1 MKFNWSIG
9 SKEWE
14 EFKAK
19 VRNKEQYA
27 DDCIGLVRTGDLCF
41 DLIVAEDE
49 NDTAEGC
56 KATLLSLEY
65 NLYTGGIDTGYAYS
79 KTETGED
86 YPYDYTEGG
95 AFENVFDMSF
105 DEFKKLAESEM
116 QEYITVNNHYYDYK
130 EYGHVLLL
138 DKADQPL
145 NCW

>member
-41 DLIVAEDE
+41 DLIVTEDE
-49 NDTAEGC
+49 NETAEGC
-56 KATLLSLEY
+56 KATLLTLEY

-79 KTETGED
+79 KTETGEE

-95 AFENVFDMSF
+95 DFGNVFDMSF
-105 DEFKKLAESEM
+105 EEFKKLAEKEM
-116 QEYITVNNHYYDYK
+116 QEYIIVNNHYYYYK
-130 EYGHVLLL
+130 EYGYALLL
-138 DKADQPL
+138 CKADQPL

>member
-49 NDTAEGC
+49 NETAEGC
-56 KATLLSLEY
+56 KATLLTLEY

-79 KTETGED
+79 KTETGEE

-95 AFENVFDMSF
+95 DFGNVFDMSF
-105 DEFKKLAESEM
+105 EEFKKLAEKEM
-116 QEYITVNNHYYDYK
+116 QEYIIVNK
-130 EYGHVLLL
+130 IGRAHV
-138 DKADQPL
+138 
-145 NCW
+145 

>member
-1 MKFNWSIG
+1 MCS
-9 SKEWE
+9 SDLE

-49 NDTAEGC
+49 NETAEGC
-56 KATLLSLEY
+56 KATLLTLEY

-79 KTETGED
+79 KTETGEE

-95 AFENVFDMSF
+95 DFGNVFDMSF
-105 DEFKKLAESEM
+105 EEFKKLAEKEM
-116 QEYITVNNHYYDYK
+116 QEYIIVNNHYYYYK
-130 EYGHVLLL
+130 EYGYALLL
-138 DKADQPL
+138 CKADQPL